1 MNTVTRPDGPSLPR
15 FVRGG
20 MALAAPLWT
29 MRRLRERYGSAFTV
43 DVPILG
49 KAVVI
54 SDPAE
59 VKQLFTTSP
68 EIADN
73 LHLNLG
79 RVLGPNFFFAISGDA
94 PPGTKPRRPRWPGP
108 SSGCAASGGS
118 ALAEEVDAG
127 GSDLREA
134 TIPGAWLTTM
144 RGMGHDLPRGAWPA
158 LVNLIDDHIR
168 AGAGR
173 SADGQES

>member
-79 RVLGPNFFFAISGDA
+79 RGLRGRS
-94 PPGTKPRRPRWPGP
+94 PR
-108 SSGCAASGGS
+108 
-118 ALAEEVDAG
+118 
-127 GSDLREA
+127 
-134 TIPGAWLTTM
+134 AWLTTM